1 MKNLISSTLSLEVG
15 ASVISKAE
23 YASFYQSQR
32 EQLQRAACDAIW
44 QSTTSKESQRIRAA
58 MAKDGVI
65 FVEAQKPD
73 YSKAPEPWEI
83 ESFESKTEMAGK
95 VLVTIRK
102 KRDEFSWTRLHL
114 FEEELLKNYTGK
126 TVDQLIDRDLESTR
140 SMWAIKADR
149 MKASDAQR
157 RTEQIVQESSDELG
171 KAASVVAGF
180 ETATRTEQAEMLQ
193 STEFRNRFMA
203 AKKVV
208 SAARSFK

>member
-15 ASVISKAE
+15 AKVISKAE

-83 ESFESKTEMAGK
+83 ESFESRPEMGGK
-95 VLVTIRK
+95 VLFTIRK
-102 KRDEFSWTRLHL
+102 KRDAHSFTRLHL
-114 FEEELLKNYTGK
+114 FQDELLKNYTGK
-126 TVDQLIDRDLESTR
+126 TVDELIDRDLESTR

-171 KAASVVAGF
+171 KAAAVVASF
-180 ETATRTEQAEMLQ
+180 ETASKSEQAEMLQ
-193 STEFRNRFMA
+193 STATRTRFLA
-203 AKKVV
+203 AKKAL